1 MLSIDTVYV
10 VPAGPFGFNVRVE
23 RVERVE
29 NDGSACRIDAYEYIG
44 HPRSP
49 HDYSF
54 SNEAGAIKFAED
66 VETAGCIDPVWWV
79 RIGGLK

>member
-23 RVERVE
+23 RVE
-29 NDGSACRIDAYEYIG
+29 NDGSACRIDCYEYIG

-54 SNEAGAIKFAED
+54 SNEAGAIAFAEG
-66 VETAGCIDPVWWV
+66 VESDGCIDPVWWV
-79 RIGGLK
+79 RIGGLR

>member
-23 RVERVE
+23 RIEV
-29 NDGSACRIDAYEYIG
+29 DGRTCRIDSYEYIG

-49 HDYSF
+49 KDYSF
-54 SNEAGAIKFAED
+54 SNEAGAIKFAAD

-79 RIGGLK
+79 RIGR